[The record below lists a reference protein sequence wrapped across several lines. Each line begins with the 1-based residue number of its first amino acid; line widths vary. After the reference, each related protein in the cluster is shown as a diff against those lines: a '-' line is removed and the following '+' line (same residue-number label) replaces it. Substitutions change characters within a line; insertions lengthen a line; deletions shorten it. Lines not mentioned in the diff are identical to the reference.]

1 MPAQSRGGGCGCCGC
16 LLGSVLVLLIA
27 LVIGVGFFYFAGTS
41 GVDRLAVRGPFPSP
55 ATQFNRDTYISGRQ
69 KFDHFFS
76 VAAERTL
83 TLSNA
88 EVDALLAD
96 SPELRVLGRGA
107 LVFLSQNAAEVYC
120 SLPIGVPLLPKR
132 YLNFSF
138 EVRPSIRGDDVE
150 LDVTRIER
158 DGRALNA
165 TETRKIQTGV
175 VPLVETLLSNLNKF
189 YGSEPVHEVRVENG
203 NLILAR

>member
-1 MPAQSRGGGCGCCGC
+1 MPAQSRGGGCGCCGR

-27 LVIGVGFFYFAGTS
+27 LVIGVGFYYFAGTS
-41 GVDRLAVRGPFPSP
+41 GVERLAVRGPFPSP